1 MAKKLKV
8 KQFAS
13 LVLIA
18 AVLVGFATTG
28 CESSTTVEDYYGV
41 QPSAP
46 FDPSKPVTIT
56 EFTPIS
62 ATTLPWFMSRLAA
75 RKLSSSM

>member
-28 CESSTTVEDYYGV
+28 CASSTTVED
-41 QPSAP
+41 
-46 FDPSKPVTIT
+46 
-56 EFTPIS
+56 
-62 ATTLPWFMSRLAA
+62 
-75 RKLSSSM
+75 